1 MKRRKANVCEKNIK
15 GMGAKEMPEKEIE
28 LIKEKFVDCLSPV
41 KVYLFG
47 SFADGTA
54 REDSDLDFYLV
65 VKDETNDL
73 ADLTARAYKSI
84 RPVKSRAVD
93 IVIGTESRFE
103 SRKNRMTLE
112 NEVSSK
118 GVLLYG

>member
-1 MKRRKANVCEKNIK
+1 MTDR
-15 GMGAKEMPEKEIE
+15 EIE
-28 LIKEKFVDCLSPV
+28 QIKDVLVENISPV

-47 SFADGTA
+47 SFANGTA
-54 REDSDLDFYLV
+54 REDSDYDLYIV

-73 ADLTARAYKSI
+73 ADLTAQAYKSI
-84 RPVKSRAVD
+84 RPVKSRLVD
-93 IVIGTESRFE
+93 VVIGTESRFE

-112 NEVSSK
+112 NEVWSN

>member
-1 MKRRKANVCEKNIK
+1 MVD
-15 GMGAKEMPEKEIE
+15 KEIE
-28 LIKEKFVDCLSPV
+28 KIKDIFVEKISPV

-47 SFADGTA
+47 SFANGTA
-54 REDSDLDFYLV
+54 QEDSDYDFSLV

-73 ADLTARAYKSI
+73 ADLTAQAYKSI

-112 NEVSSK
+112 NEVSNK

>member
-1 MKRRKANVCEKNIK
+1 MVDR
-15 GMGAKEMPEKEIE
+15 EIE
-28 LIKEKFVDCLSPV
+28 QIKDIFVEKISPI

-47 SFADGTA
+47 SFANGTA
-54 REDSDLDFYLV
+54 REDSDYDFYLV

-73 ADLTARAYKSI
+73 ADLTAQAYKSI
-84 RPVKSRAVD
+84 RTVKSRAVD

-112 NEVSSK
+112 NEVSSN